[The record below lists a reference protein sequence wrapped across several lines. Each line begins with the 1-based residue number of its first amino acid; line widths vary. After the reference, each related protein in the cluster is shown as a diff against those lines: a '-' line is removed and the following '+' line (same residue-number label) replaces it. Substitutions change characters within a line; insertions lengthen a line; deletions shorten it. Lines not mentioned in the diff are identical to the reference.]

1 MAVDDQLDKDE
12 QRRTDMAVTVGVGVG
27 QADTCEQPAPQDARA
42 QLGDRLD
49 AARLKARLSKSQLA
63 ARAALS
69 RTTVTAALNNTG
81 AIPSKETV
89 TALARA
95 LGLDNAS
102 LLALRERASGGK
114 PVSGRRAGQDP
125 APGPSVVHTVQGD
138 VSGTVIMA
146 GGEVTLTSHPRPEH
160 TPIADHA
167 VGVDH
172 LSPAQLQVHAAVL
185 PAPDPGGY
193 PFLTPYLPR
202 PHDARLCES
211 LEPALGG
218 ETSVLVMLTGGS
230 STGKTRALY
239 EALHALA
246 PRRRLLRPATA
257 NDLLRL
263 LADAQVDDQVVL
275 WLNEAQR
282 FFYGTS
288 AAEAAAALHQL
299 LHQRTGIVAVG
310 TLWTSPYWEEL
321 TRFGTSADPHA
332 QVRELLTDPATTH
345 IPVPGHL
352 STHEQDQWEELATAR
367 GDRRMRDALHAGTAD
382 RGRVVQHLSGGP
394 ALLAAYDQGPGHT
407 FTAVEHA
414 LLTAAID
421 ARRLGH
427 RAPLPAALLAQAADA
442 DLDPRERPA
451 DPDWAQKALAAL
463 CTGRRPGGGR
473 TDIRHTLTALHPHVS
488 RAGVEAGYEPADY
501 LDQHLRRRRADQLG
515 SPALWQALLDH
526 AQDPE
531 NLNSLAQAA
540 ENRGLFQH
548 AVRLYRKAFL
558 AHRTST
564 PWHLLLFLFSSTRT
578 GLRGDHWVAER
589 VDLASPKTVAR
600 LLKELRLK
608 TPGHACVTLL
618 NRNPAAHTD
627 LTDPHGVA
635 DLLHELH
642 LAGQGQAVTT
652 LANRAATH
660 TDLADPCG
668 IAYLIRRLHLA
679 GQKQAVT
686 TLANRAATH
695 TDLADPCG
703 IAYLIRRLHL
713 AGQKQAV
720 TTLANRAAT
729 HTDLT
734 DPSGITQLIAAL
746 FLADQ
751 GQALATLLKRN
762 PGAHVDL
769 THPGS
774 IAQLLQKLRLAGQE
788 HAITTLANRA
798 AKHSNLAI
806 PIDVAQLLGEL
817 HKANELQAV
826 KTLFDRLGN
835 TDQIDFAEVL
845 RALRTSGYQQVIS
858 ALTIYVYNH
867 TLHNPPSRISDLLR
881 EFYLADQ
888 EQAVKTLSSQVA
900 SYISLTNPYEVT
912 HLLRVLRKTRQE
924 QILATVLSRD
934 PVSHTDLTHPDG
946 IARLLEELHEAGQ
959 EQAVTTLANRA
970 ATHTDLTHPDGI
982 ARLLEELHEAG
993 QEQAV
998 TTLANRAATHTDLTH
1013 PDGIARLLEELHLL
1027 GQEQALATVLGRNP
1041 AHQADP
1047 TDLGGIA
1054 PLLGVLRRIG
1064 QEQAASMWELRVLNA
1079 GGLPA
1084 LVVRSRMPYGREL
1097 DGSPAQ
1103 PWSWDEL
1110 DL

>member
-695 TDLADPCG
+695 TDL
-703 IAYLIRRLHL
+703 
-713 AGQKQAV
+713 
-720 TTLANRAAT
+720 
-729 HTDLT
+729 T

-982 ARLLEELHEAG
+982 ARLLEELH
-993 QEQAV
+993 
-998 TTLANRAATHTDLTH
+998 
-1013 PDGIARLLEELHLL
+1013 LL

>member
-1 MAVDDQLDKDE
+1 
-12 QRRTDMAVTVGVGVG
+12 MAVTVGVGVG

-695 TDLADPCG
+695 TDL
-703 IAYLIRRLHL
+703 
-713 AGQKQAV
+713 
-720 TTLANRAAT
+720 
-729 HTDLT
+729 T

-982 ARLLEELHEAG
+982 ARLLEELH
-993 QEQAV
+993 
-998 TTLANRAATHTDLTH
+998 
-1013 PDGIARLLEELHLL
+1013 LL